1 MQRRHCCS
9 IAVLDRGVQCDSGTH
24 SSASCGL
31 SIPLAIDLHP
41 SPLPRIAELGRRRDQ
56 AASRAGN
63 PPDRTHVGE
72 RDDEAHRATL
82 EWRIGSM
89 VRKPTRCLPV
99 VRFAGGLVATNAHN
113 DTE

>member
-41 SPLPRIAELGRRRDQ
+41 SPLPAIAEPRRRCGQ
-56 AASRAGN
+56 TASRTGI
-63 PPDRTHVGE
+63 PPDRAHVGE
-72 RDDEAHRATL
+72 ITDEVDRSIP
-82 EWRIGSM
+82 EWRISSM
-89 VRKPTRCLPV
+89 VREPTRCLPV
-99 VRFAGGLVATNAHN
+99 IRIAESRRN
-113 DTE
+113 DRAQRYR